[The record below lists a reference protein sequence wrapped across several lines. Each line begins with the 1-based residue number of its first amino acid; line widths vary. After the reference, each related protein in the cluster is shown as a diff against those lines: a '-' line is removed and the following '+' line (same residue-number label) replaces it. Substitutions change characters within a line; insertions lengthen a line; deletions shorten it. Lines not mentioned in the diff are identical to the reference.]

1 MIDRDALVK
10 LARNIEQHA
19 FRRGSV
25 SAFTLAAYPV
35 EPHDELT
42 LHITRECEG
51 MVFGNAEVGSLDAMS
66 ACVDALDGHVDYIIY
81 DTALLGK
88 IVHPDNI
95 REWSKRKSVLLPY
108 SDLGVWVASV
118 RHLILALLPDFLLA
132 KTVIVTKGEK
142 AEPFASRLAID
153 LAWFCQ
159 DIWIYNIGDDA
170 GETPGTRD
178 GIFGGADIII
188 GGAVYQQV
196 IKAEDIKRTGKKPI
210 IIDAGIGTITSEAA
224 EYARLNGLMMIR
236 VDNRAAMA
244 GTLFSIIQSHDLV
257 SRVMGKGDIDGVPVV
272 AGGIVGEP
280 GTLIIDS
287 INSPVQVIG
296 IADGTGKVRYEPS
309 DDSERRK
316 LDIVKKA
323 VERGTN
329 A

>member
-1 MIDRDALVK
+1 MIDRDALSG
-10 LARNIEQHA
+10 LAKNIEQHA

-35 EPHDELT
+35 EPHNELT

-51 MVFGNAEVGSLDAMS
+51 MVFGNAEVGSLDAMK
-66 ACVDALDGHVDYIIY
+66 ACIDALEGRVDYIIY

-88 IVHPDNI
+88 VVHPDTI

-108 SDLGVWVASV
+108 SDLGVWIASV

-132 KTVIVTKGEK
+132 KTVIVSQGEK
-142 AEPFASRLAID
+142 SEPFASRLAID

-159 DIWIYNIGDDA
+159 DIWIFNVDDEPA
-170 GETPGTRD
+170 ESRGERD

-188 GGAVYQQV
+188 GGSVYQQV
-196 IKAEDIKRTGKKPI
+196 ITAEDVRRTGKKPI

-224 EYARLNGLMMIR
+224 EYARINDLVMIR
-236 VDNRAAMA
+236 IDNRAAMA

-257 SRVMGKGDIDGVPVV
+257 SRVMGVATIDGVAVV
-272 AGGIVGEP
+272 AGGIVGKP
-280 GTLIIDS
+280 GAVIVDS

-296 IADGTGKVRYEPS
+296 IADGTGKVRYEPL
-309 DDSERRK
+309 DDSERK
-316 LDIVKKA
+316 NLDLVKNA